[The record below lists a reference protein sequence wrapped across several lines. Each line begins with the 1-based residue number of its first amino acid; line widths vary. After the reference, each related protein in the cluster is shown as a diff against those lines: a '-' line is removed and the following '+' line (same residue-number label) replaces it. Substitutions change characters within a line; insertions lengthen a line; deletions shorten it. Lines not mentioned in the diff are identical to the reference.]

1 MNTFKAIA
9 YKYFLPVLGRC
20 FRRRNRYC
28 NVIYYHDV
36 VQGEGD
42 SYMHI
47 NAEEFRR
54 QMLYLKAEGYET
66 LTFSDLEEHPDK
78 QTAGPKRVLITFDDG
93 WLSNYQEIFEWMKR
107 HGIKYN
113 IFLTV
118 GKIGSD
124 AAYLNWEQV
133 RQMQESGVVGFGVHT
148 MTHPDLSQFDGI
160 DTRMEFDEADRLFR
174 QETGRPALDFCY
186 PFGKYGQASNDYL
199 SYCPYHRIYTSDLDY
214 SRQRAGQIF
223 FGRAAISADDS
234 MDIFSN
240 KVKGYYNI
248 YQSLKGR

>member
-1 MNTFKAIA
+1 MNIIKRNIYYYVVPF
-9 YKYFLPVLGRC
+9 LGRL
-20 FRRRNRYC
+20 FQRRNRFC
-28 NVIYYHDV
+28 NVIYYHDIV
-36 VQGEGD
+36 EGD
-42 SYMHI
+42 GDSFMKM
-47 NAEEFRR
+47 NVEMFKR
-54 QMLYLKAEGYET
+54 QMSYLKENGIET
-66 LTFSDLEEHPDK
+66 LTFRDLESDP
-78 QTAGPKRVLITFDDG
+78 TILSYSPRRVLITFDDG

-199 SYCPYHRIYTSDLDY
+199 SHCPYHRIYTSDLDY